1 MKQILVVLSIIFA
14 IQCSK
19 ITKEQL
25 DKLINRSKLQAPS
38 NFTSLFTSLNISP
51 IKYAYG
57 VLEENSISTALDL
70 LTPKTT
76 QEKDLIVNFL
86 QEAKYASSGSMT
98 PIDIQTNDKTT
109 TMKGMFGLLTSENEK
124 QPLYIIIKYENVTYE
139 AIQYK
144 YSIVKVCK
152 KKFFVRRCHY
162 KNIKVPYTL
171 TGYDHA
177 AIRSGIFKTIYEKVY
192 QDILK
197 TIKP

>member
-1 MKQILVVLSIIFA
+1 MKQILILLSIIFA
-14 IQCSK
+14 INCST

-25 DKLINRSKLQAPS
+25 DKLINLSNLKAPS
-38 NFTSLFTSLNISP
+38 NFTSLYTSLNIQS

-86 QEAKYASSGSMT
+86 QEAEYSTSGNMS
-98 PIDIQTNDKTT
+98 PINIQINDKTT
-109 TMKGMFGLLTSENEK
+109 TMNGMFGLLTSQNEEK
-124 QPLYIIIKYENVTYE
+124 PLYIIIKYENVTYE
-139 AIQYK
+139 AIKYK
-144 YSIVKVCK
+144 YTRVKVCK

-171 TGYDHA
+171 TGYDHT
-177 AIRSGIFKTIYEKVY
+177 AIQSGIFKKIYEKVY